1 MLANYS
7 KSCTESGKKPKRDGN
22 LYTSAIAA
30 AIPWNPWIFFPCGIA
45 IKYLLQEKKSVYV

>member
-22 LYTSAIAA
+22 LYTSAIAT
-30 AIPWNPWIFFPCGIA
+30 AIP
-45 IKYLLQEKKSVYV
+45 